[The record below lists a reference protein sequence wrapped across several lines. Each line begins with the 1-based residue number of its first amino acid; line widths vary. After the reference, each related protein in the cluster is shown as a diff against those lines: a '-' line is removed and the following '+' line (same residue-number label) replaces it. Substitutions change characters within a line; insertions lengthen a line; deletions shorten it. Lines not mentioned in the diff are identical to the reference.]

1 MIIYV
6 NTAYQYIDE
15 FEKMIKNPEV
25 LQKFNDTWIRTKSPL
40 TYSQS
45 LKIFTSMWEE
55 GINLGVLPPKE
66 PLEGIETDIKI
77 AAVLNSCLKMV
88 DGV

>member
-1 MIIYV
+1 
-6 NTAYQYIDE
+6 
-15 FEKMIKNPEV
+15 MIKNSDV
-25 LQKFNDTWIRTKSPL
+25 LKKFNETWIRTKSPL

-55 GINLGVLPPKE
+55 GIKLGVLPPKE

-77 AAVLNSCLKMV
+77 AAVLKSCLKSSCH
-88 DGV
+88 D